1 MGPARREGER
11 LLSLAGRRLA
21 GRATWTLA
29 SQAISSASSFLLT
42 IAVLHEASISQFAVF
57 SICFTTYLLLLQLS
71 RSMFGL
77 PTLILYSSDAGGGE
91 GGLPQSRKAAGGSVV
106 VGLMAAAALLI
117 TAVIVDAERGQYA
130 AMGLVVPFL
139 LYQDAVRHF
148 AFARARPQIAAGS
161 DGLWLGLQLLG
172 TVGALA
178 TGNDSA
184 VALIGIWGVSGAVGG
199 IAAGLKLSYLPVI
212 GSSFAWLK
220 SNASLCRKLVTE
232 FIANSGSYYA
242 LLYGLAFVAGLDQLG
257 ALRAAHTFIGPVIVL
272 LLGTNSLG
280 VPESVRMKDDPSALL
295 RFTSLI
301 AGALAAV
308 SLVWGVAIYYALPW
322 LGPRFFTETWA
333 TARPLIPLLSLFAAG
348 VGVSVGLTSGLRASS
363 LHGWIMKARAAT
375 SCLVL
380 LIGLPGSVLVGAE
393 GALLGLLAGEWL
405 FCVLAALRF
414 HRTFRTGAGG

>member
-1 MGPARREGER
+1 M
-11 LLSLAGRRLA
+11 
-21 GRATWTLA
+21 
-29 SQAISSASSFLLT
+29 
-42 IAVLHEASISQFAVF
+42 AVLHEASVSQFAVF

-77 PTLILYSSDAGGGE
+77 PTLILYSNGAGAGGE
-91 GGLPQSRKAAGGSVV
+91 DGGPESRKAAGGSVV
-106 VGLMAAAALLI
+106 VGLTAAVALLI
-117 TAVIVDAERGQYA
+117 TAAIVDAERGQYA

-148 AFARARPQIAAGS
+148 AFARARPQMAASS
-161 DGLWLGLQLLG
+161 DGLWLGLQLVG
-172 TVGALA
+172 TVAALA
-178 TGNDSA
+178 TGNDSP
-184 VALIGIWGVSGAVGG
+184 VALIGIWGFSGAVAG
-199 IAAGLKLSYLPVI
+199 IAAGLKLSYQPLI
-212 GSSFAWLK
+212 RNSLAWLK
-220 SNASLCRKLVTE
+220 SNASLCRKLITE

-242 LLYGLAFVAGLDQLG
+242 LLYGLAFVAGLDELG

-280 VPESVRMKDDPSALL
+280 VPEGVRMKDDPLALV

-301 AGALAAV
+301 ATGLATV
-308 SLVWGVAIYYALPW
+308 SLAWGAAIYYTLPW

-348 VGVSVGLTSGLRASS
+348 VGVSVGLTSGLRAFS

-380 LIGLPGSVLVGAE
+380 LIGLPASVLLDAR

-405 FCVLAALRF
+405 FALLA
-414 HRTFRTGAGG
+414 TFRIHRAFRTADRG